1 VNKVKKDIVMAIP
14 LDPQLVKRVTAID
27 ADILKVISE
36 ALDMWLKEKQ
46 RWLNCP
52 FTGIFCSN
60 VHSACNECSVVS
72 G

>member
-1 VNKVKKDIVMAIP
+1 MEKDIVLAIP

-52 FTGIFCSN
+52 FTGKFCIN
-60 VHSACNECSVVS
+60 LHSSCNECSVVT